1 MGWPLSLRSSLN
13 LVSMDMGETVVSERV
28 SFPYLFVLQFPDQEM
43 GIHSIWKCPFR
54 NGSFYRD
61 GVERVVKL
69 DVNSFASSGKT
80 DALSGFEI
88 SQVWLLILL
97 YVIDN

>member
-1 MGWPLSLRSSLN
+1 
-13 LVSMDMGETVVSERV
+13 MGETVVSERV

-43 GIHSIWKCPFR
+43 GILIHIRKCPFR
-54 NGSFYRD
+54 DGSFYRD
-61 GVERVVKL
+61 GVERVVKF
-69 DVNSFASSGKT
+69 DVDSFASSGKT